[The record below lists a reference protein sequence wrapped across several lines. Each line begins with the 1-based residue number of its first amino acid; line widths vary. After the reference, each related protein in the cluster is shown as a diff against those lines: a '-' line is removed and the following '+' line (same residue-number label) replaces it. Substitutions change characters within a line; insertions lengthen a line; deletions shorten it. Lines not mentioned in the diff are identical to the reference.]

1 MRTLAWLVLSL
12 SLSISTCAQTV
23 ELLHRVYH
31 KDIPLQ
37 SFSHRATLDP
47 VSLQLS
53 PSSDLRNDIAQLYEL
68 AKDHRGA
75 LYQLALQVPGAV
87 ADEDLD
93 IAAVKAV
100 RIRAR
105 LSCFA
110 FADLLAFCLTFSVI
124 YHLRLQT
131 YLLCIS
137 TMQVFHS
144 ISTITWLVCPIRAR
158 VRPRN
163 N

>member
-1 MRTLAWLVLSL
+1 MRTLAWLTLSL

-23 ELLHRVYH
+23 QLLHRVYH

-53 PSSDLRNDIAQLYEL
+53 PSSDFRNDLAQLYEL

-75 LYQLALQVPGAV
+75 LYQLALQVPGVV

-100 RIRAR
+100 RTRAK

-110 FADLLAFCLTFSVI
+110 LLTCLLFVLLSVSYTTCNCRRTHSASRRCRCSI
-124 YHLRLQT
+124 PYRL
-131 YLLCIS
+131 L
-137 TMQVFHS
+137 
-144 ISTITWLVCPIRAR
+144 P
-158 VRPRN
+158 
-163 N
+163 